1 MKFLQVSYTAMALAA
16 IWVAFILSWL
26 SWADSAFWF
35 EVILWIILAGGL
47 VYFAFAKSSFEWLV
61 NMRNRF
67 TFAQSLLS
75 VVVFALP
82 LVFLLNSAIN
92 AKQKFGSLML
102 TKLENE
108 WLYYLAYEGAIAI
121 LAVTFIALLFMELQ
135 NKKTKTNQ
143 IS

>member
-1 MKFLQVSYTAMALAA
+1 
-16 IWVAFILSWL
+16 
-26 SWADSAFWF
+26 
-35 EVILWIILAGGL
+35 
-47 VYFAFAKSSFEWLV
+47 
-61 NMRNRF
+61 
-67 TFAQSLLS
+67 
-75 VVVFALP
+75 
-82 LVFLLNSAIN
+82 
-92 AKQKFGSLML
+92 ML